1 MIEEN
6 HARAEKPI
14 EGQLN
19 TQERAFIT
27 KAILEA
33 PVKPQVAVEVG
44 TWLGGG
50 STLHILRA
58 MQANGAGH
66 LWGVESAKDI
76 YEKMIANI
84 RAGAPESADR
94 FTPLFGFSTDVL
106 PVWLK
111 GLPPGREID
120 FAFLDGGDH
129 PYEQI
134 EEFRLLAPRLKVGG
148 ILMAHDAR
156 MRKGKWLGPY
166 VKLLDN
172 WESGVFDISI
182 EGVFRARKIKAQPS
196 PASLEAA
203 ERKLRM
209 LRLEPKELVASILP
223 SWFCGLMLR
232 ALPRKLMR
240 RLTLGPQI
248 AKYDSPA

>member
-1 MIEEN
+1 MFDEN
-6 HARAEKPI
+6 QAGVGKPI

-19 TQERAFIT
+19 AEERAFIT

-33 PVKPQVAVEVG
+33 PVKPQVAVEIG

-58 MQANGAGH
+58 LQANGTGH
-66 LWGVESAKDI
+66 LWGVEASKDI

-84 RAGAPESADR
+84 RAGAPEAVNR

-106 PVWLK
+106 PVWLVS
-111 GLPPGREID
+111 LPPGGEID
-120 FAFLDGGDH
+120 VAFLDGGDN

-134 EEFRLLAPRLKVGG
+134 EEFRLLAPRIKVGG

-156 MRKGKWLGPY
+156 MRKGKWLAPY
-166 VKLLDN
+166 VSLLDN
-172 WESGVFDISI
+172 WQTEIFDLSFA
-182 EGVFRARKIKAQPS
+182 GLFRAQKIKAQPS
-196 PASLEAA
+196 PASLQAA

-209 LRLEPKELVASILP
+209 MRLEPKELIARFLP
-223 SWFCGLMLR
+223 SWFCGLVLR
-232 ALPRKLMR
+232 ALPRNLMR

-248 AKYDSPA
+248 AKHDNPA

>member
-1 MIEEN
+1 MVNEN
-6 HARAEKPI
+6 QAGLGKPI

-19 TQERAFIT
+19 AEERAFIT

-33 PVKPQVAVEVG
+33 PVKPQVAVEIG

-58 MQANGAGH
+58 LQANGTGH
-66 LWGVESAKDI
+66 LWGVEASKDI

-84 RAGAPESADR
+84 RAGAPEAVNR

-106 PVWLK
+106 PEWLRS
-111 GLPPGREID
+111 LPPGREID
-120 FAFLDGGDH
+120 FAFLDGGDN

-134 EEFRLLAPRLKVGG
+134 EEFRLLAPRLKTGG

-156 MRKGKWLGPY
+156 MRKGKWLAPY
-166 VKLLDN
+166 VSLLDN
-172 WESGVFDISI
+172 WETGIFDLSFA
-182 EGVFRARKIKAQPS
+182 GLFRARKIKAEPS

-209 LRLEPKELVASILP
+209 MRLEPKELAARFLP
-223 SWFCGLMLR
+223 SWFCGLVLR
-232 ALPRKLMR
+232 ALPRNLMR

-248 AKYDSPA
+248 AKHDNAA

>member
-1 MIEEN
+1 MTDEN
-6 HARAEKPI
+6 QAGAGKPI

-19 TQERAFIT
+19 AEERAFIT

-33 PVKPQVAVEVG
+33 PVKPQVTVEIG

-58 MQANGAGH
+58 LQANGTGH
-66 LWGVESAKDI
+66 LWGVEAAKDI

-84 RAGAPESADR
+84 RAGAPEAVDR

-106 PVWLK
+106 PEWLN
-111 GLPPGREID
+111 GLPPGAEID
-120 FAFLDGGDH
+120 FAFLDGGDN

-166 VKLLDN
+166 VSLLDN
-172 WESGVFDISI
+172 WKTDIHDLSFA
-182 EGVFRARKIKAQPS
+182 GLFHAQKIKAEPA
-196 PASLEAA
+196 PASLKAA
-203 ERKLRM
+203 EGKLRIM
-209 LRLEPKELVASILP
+209 RLEPKELIARVLP
-223 SWFCGLMLR
+223 SWFCGLVLR
-232 ALPRKLMR
+232 ALPRSLMR

-248 AKYDSPA
+248 AKHDNPA

>member
-1 MIEEN
+1 MNEEN
-6 HARAEKPI
+6 QAGAGKPI

-19 TQERAFIT
+19 AKERAFIT

-33 PVKPQVAVEVG
+33 PVKPQVAVEIG

-58 MQANGAGH
+58 LHANGTGH
-66 LWGVESAKDI
+66 LWGVEASKDI

-84 RAGAPESADR
+84 RAGAPEAVNR

-106 PVWLK
+106 PGWLK
-111 GLPPGREID
+111 SLPPGGEID
-120 FAFLDGGDH
+120 IAFLDGGDN

-134 EEFRLLAPRLKVGG
+134 EEFRLLAPRIKVGG

-166 VKLLDN
+166 VSQLDN
-172 WESGVFDISI
+172 WESGIFDLSFA
-182 EGVFRARKIKAQPS
+182 GMFRAKKVKAQPS
-196 PASLEAA
+196 PASLQAA
-203 ERKLRM
+203 ERKLRTM
-209 LRLEPKELVASILP
+209 RLEPKELVARFLP
-223 SWFCGLMLR
+223 SWFCGLVLR
-232 ALPRKLMR
+232 TLPKKLSR

-248 AKYDSPA
+248 AKYDNPA

>member
-1 MIEEN
+1 MSAEN
-6 HARAEKPI
+6 QPGAGRPI

-19 TQERAFIT
+19 AQERAFIT

-33 PVKPQVAVEVG
+33 PVNPQVAVEVG

-58 MQANGAGH
+58 LQANGAGH
-66 LWGVESAKDI
+66 LWGVEAEKEI
-76 YEKMIANI
+76 YDKMIANI
-84 RAGAPESADR
+84 RAGAPESANR

-111 GLPPGREID
+111 GLPPGGEID

-134 EEFRLLAPRLKVGG
+134 EEFRLLAPRIKVGG

-156 MRKGKWLGPY
+156 MRKGKWLAPY
-166 VKLLDN
+166 VALLDN
-172 WESGVFDISI
+172 WESGIFDISI
-182 EGVFRARKIKAQPS
+182 EGVFRAQKIKAQPS
-196 PASLEAA
+196 PASLQAA

-209 LRLEPKELVASILP
+209 MRLEPKEVVARILP
-223 SWFCGLMLR
+223 SWFCGLVLR
-232 ALPRKLMR
+232 MLPRGLMR

-248 AKYDSPA
+248 AKYDNPA

>member
-6 HARAEKPI
+6 LTTRPPI

-19 TQERAFIT
+19 PAERAFIT

-33 PVKPQVAVEVG
+33 PIKPRIALEVG

-50 STLHILRA
+50 STLHILHA
-58 MQANGAGH
+58 LHQNGTGH
-66 LWGVESAKDI
+66 LWGVEAFRDI

-84 RAGAPESADR
+84 RAGAPEAVNR

-111 GLPPGREID
+111 SLPPGGEID
-120 FAFLDGGDH
+120 FAFLDGGAN

-134 EEFRLLAPRLKVGG
+134 EEFKLLAPRIKVGG

-166 VKLLDN
+166 VSLLDN
-172 WESGVFDISI
+172 WQSEVFDLSFA
-182 EGVFRARKIKAQPS
+182 GLLRAFKVKAQPS
-196 PASLEAA
+196 EASFRAA
-203 ERKLRM
+203 ERKLNTM
-209 LRLEPKELVASILP
+209 RLEPIELVARFTP
-223 SWFCGLMLR
+223 HQVCGLVLR
-232 ALPRKLMR
+232 ALPTRLSR
-240 RLTLGPQI
+240 RLTLGSRI
-248 AKYDSPA
+248 AKHDNPA